1 MRKASLSIALTA
13 ALIAATPAAA
23 DKISDAIRDGQ
34 QHYED
39 NRLSKA
45 MKELRYAISQ
55 IGRKLAKAYE
65 ATFPEAPDGWEA
77 RKARG
82 RSTQGMGM
90 FGGTVVNRSYRQ
102 EGGRGRIKAE
112 LVVDNPMMQAFAQM
126 FANPQ
131 LAAAGGYERARLRG
145 VDDDAL
151 VKYDENTKRGEAIL
165 LMRGRVFIK
174 VSGSNLESDEPL
186 RAVLQGWKFKDL
198 MTIADI
204 K

>member
-1 MRKASLSIALTA
+1 
-13 ALIAATPAAA
+13 
-23 DKISDAIRDGQ
+23 
-34 QHYED
+34 
-39 NRLSKA
+39 
-45 MKELRYAISQ
+45 
-55 IGRKLAKAYE
+55 
-65 ATFPEAPDGWEA
+65 
-77 RKARG
+77 
-82 RSTQGMGM
+82 
-90 FGGTVVNRSYRQ
+90 
-102 EGGRGRIKAE
+102 
-112 LVVDNPMMQAFAQM
+112 MMQAFAQM